1 MTKQFG
7 TPILVDESV
16 AEYARQHLPPHEGRI
31 RRIGRFRPA
40 GMNHEITISQLLLPS
55 SHEDNLSDA
64 DIVLYEQAW
73 DSFAAGNWQEALDQ
87 LEEIP
92 ATDRVRE
99 YLRIYIMANN
109 GEPPPNWSGTI
120 PMQLK

>member
-1 MTKQFG
+1 M
-7 TPILVDESV
+7 S
-16 AEYARQHLPPHEGRI
+16 
-31 RRIGRFRPA
+31 
-40 GMNHEITISQLLLPS
+40 HEITISQLLLPS

-73 DSFAAGNWQEALDQ
+73 DSFAAGRWSKAFQQ

-99 YLRIYIMANN
+99 YLRIYITANN
-109 GEPPPNWSGTI
+109 GEPPPNWNGTI
-120 PMQLK
+120 SMQLK